1 MLCCTRKW
9 SKEFLPLINPS
20 STMKNALT
28 PVILEQERFILS
40 I

>member
-1 MLCCTRKW
+1 
-9 SKEFLPLINPS
+9 LINPS
-20 STMKNALT
+20 LTIKNALT